1 MSQQESRQNREDYRR
16 YVAFAPR
23 DRRRPIIRGQDNGRW
38 TDIYH
43 VILTTPWWGF
53 FLTVAGA
60 FVAVN
65 GAFALLYL
73 AQPGSIADGRV
84 SFWQAFLFSVQTMG
98 SLNYN
103 DMAPRTVYAD
113 VLVIFE
119 AFFGILN
126 LAIVTGVMY
135 ARFSRPFARVV
146 FSHCLVM
153 VDFDG
158 VPTLMF
164 RAANQRGNQ
173 ILDASISVSLA
184 RQAMTREGIVM
195 RRFEELELVRARSP
209 LFALSWTVM
218 HRLDERSPLYGFT
231 IEQLKEGQTE
241 FIVLLSGTDESLA
254 EMVFARHTYSPDDIL
269 INRRFV
275 DVITFTPGGRRIVDL
290 SKFHDTVPM

>member
-146 FSHCLVM
+146 FSRCLVV